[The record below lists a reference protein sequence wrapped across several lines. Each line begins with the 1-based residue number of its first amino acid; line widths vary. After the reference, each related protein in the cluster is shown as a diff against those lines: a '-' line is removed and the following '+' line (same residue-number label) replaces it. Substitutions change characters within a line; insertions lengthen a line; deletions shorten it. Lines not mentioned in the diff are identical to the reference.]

1 MQEKPQGNVERLADA
16 GLITASELPVEYVEV
31 LEDLDESQVDDLI
44 NLRDRLGEAE
54 AKLKNEYGSDAA
66 LIIECFGAPL

>member
-1 MQEKPQGNVERLADA
+1 MQEKPQGNVERLVDA
-16 GLITASELPVEYVEV
+16 GLITTSELPVAYVEI

-44 NLRDRLGEAE
+44 KLRERLAEAE
-54 AKLKNEYGSDAA
+54 ATLKGEEGLSAA